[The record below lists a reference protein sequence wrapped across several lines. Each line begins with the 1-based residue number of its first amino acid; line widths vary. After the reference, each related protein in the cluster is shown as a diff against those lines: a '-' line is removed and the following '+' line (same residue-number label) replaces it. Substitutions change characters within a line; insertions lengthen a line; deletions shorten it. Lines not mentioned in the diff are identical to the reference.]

1 MKGGEREKG
10 IGGGPIKTRPAAAF
24 LQLVGEKK
32 KKKLKE
38 RRGENETSW

>member
-32 KKKLKE
+32 KEEVKGKKG
-38 RRGENETSW
+38 GE